1 MSLVWELIQS
11 GGFQHRD
18 VKYPSRVGVSGSPY
32 FLLLFV
38 FAPLM

>member
-1 MSLVWELIQS
+1 MSESMSSNILLHDDLSEAND
-11 GGFQHRD
+11 R
-18 VKYPSRVGVSGSPY
+18 VSGSPY